1 MTERW
6 KQESADFH
14 FPPIED
20 RARAVYTDVRYVI
33 WRDRGEELINGFD
46 YHRRIRIPGNC
57 SVSFSIS
64 RCLKLVYIFSSQSKS
79 LEENFQAIFVF
90 NLIIRKRIAV
100 EILSLLQV
108 DRE

>member
-1 MTERW
+1 MTEDVERW

-33 WRDRGEELINGFD
+33 WRDRGQELINGFD

-64 RCLKLVYIFSSQSKS
+64 SCLKLVYIRFES
-79 LEENFQAIFVF
+79 LNQKVWRKIF
-90 NLIIRKRIAV
+90 KR
-100 EILSLLQV
+100 
-108 DRE
+108 